1 MSTLLRR
8 DRHRIA
14 PRTTS
19 RRSHARAVG
28 ACVAAL
34 LLALPAARA
43 RAFTTGS
50 LLVTDDGAKA
60 VFEVRPAGVVV
71 KVAKDTGLQHP
82 FDAIVDVDG
91 SLIVADRGAD
101 TGPTATDGVIYRIS
115 ATTGM
120 ITATLAQGA
129 PLVNPSGLA
138 LEASGDVIVVDPDA
152 VVNGSNGQVFRWK
165 RSTGALVPLSG
176 CGRFNNPE
184 RAVVEGGGDIL
195 VVDGSASSGALFRI
209 DAATGGCV
217 TLLHGTKGET
227 HGLTKPIGMAM
238 ASDGTIVL
246 ADEDANPAD
255 LATNTGALFAYDF
268 ATNAITRTV
277 TNAAL
282 IRPRGV
288 AVDDAGNFL
297 VADATAKKIF
307 AIAPDGTLTTK
318 SASSFFSSPV
328 QVRIV
333 GAPPAPALGRSRVDF
348 LVVDR
353 GADPRGLR
361 TADGTGAVFGLD
373 ATTGLLSF
381 LAGDPLLVNP
391 YDAAIDRHGDLV
403 IVDQD
408 GGAGRR
414 GAVFRVGRDSKVVEE
429 TIVEGKPFSNP
440 SGVLANRD
448 GTLVVADR
456 DASVNGSRG
465 AILRVDETSGAVT
478 PLSSSPELLNP
489 VKIAFDGDGNIL
501 VADAGIGC
509 PTPSATPTG
518 PTPTR
523 TGPAP
528 TPTATRTSTTATP
541 TPGPCDDPTVQ
552 SFGSAVRV
560 VDPSGATQTITKEGD
575 FVKLGGID
583 FDPTFGIVVA
593 DEDADPNH
601 FGSSPGAIFEVDEG
615 DGTVIPIASEES
627 FFKDPRDVAVAPD
640 GTYVVA
646 DGLAKKIF
654 RVEPVSGT
662 ITLLSDAFDLVQP
675 VAIVAVADADG
686 DGIPD
691 ALDNCPTVFNPDQRD
706 LDGDGVGNVC
716 DNCQTV
722 ANPGQEDT
730 DHDGVGDACP
740 SASASVL
747 GTCESAVA
755 RQAGVAFTKTLQAE
769 GGCIAAL
776 VACEIAGEKGTLVG
790 DALTSCRATARTRT
804 CGRAA
809 KLVADLQAQTQQ
821 KLTAAR
827 TCGAIDIHDLTKT
840 VGGLGFAQTLS
851 DCGALSPPG
860 SLGDAVALFDC
871 LGRGLACDAGAAT
884 AVLSP
889 RAGKLLAASSLA
901 AAFPCVGPGA
911 AGDGGAA
918 APTVRAILSCQS
930 TLTKTGGKLAST
942 RIATTESC
950 VTGLLACQSIQEKGG
965 FATPDDAAACN
976 ARAGTNCTRRLAALT
991 KATARAR
998 DAMLRACSPLL
1009 PAELRLALG
1018 FASLQSTCGAL
1029 SSNDLAVDCVIAQ
1042 TSCHTDDAIALASPR
1057 AAEVLDAAGLLG
1069 GFSCLGP

>member
-1 MSTLLRR
+1 MNLVGALVATLLL
-8 DRHRIA
+8 
-14 PRTTS
+14 
-19 RRSHARAVG
+19 V
-28 ACVAAL
+28 
-34 LLALPAARA
+34 LPAARA
-43 RAFTTGS
+43 RALATGS
-50 LLVTDDGAKA
+50 LLVADDGAHG
-60 VFEVRPAGVVV
+60 VFEVRTSGIVVRVTKDPA
-71 KVAKDTGLQHP
+71 LQHP

-101 TGPTATDGVIYRIS
+101 TGTTATDGAIYRVS
-115 ATTGM
+115 ATTGK
-120 ITATLAQGA
+120 ITVTLAQGA

-138 LEASGDVIVVDPDA
+138 LEANGDVIIVDPDA
-152 VVNGSNGQVFRWK
+152 SVNGSNGQVFRWK
-165 RSTGALVPLSG
+165 RATGALVPLSG
-176 CGRFNNPE
+176 CARFNNPE

-195 VVDGSASSGALFRI
+195 VIDGSASSGALFRI
-209 DAATGGCV
+209 DPATGGCV

-227 HGLTKPIGMAM
+227 HGLTKPIGIAM

-288 AVDDAGNFL
+288 AVDDAGNLL
-297 VADATAKKIF
+297 VADASAKKIF

-318 SASSFFSSPV
+318 ATSAFFSSPV

-333 GAPPAPALGRSRVDF
+333 GAAPPPTLGRSRVDF
-348 LVVDR
+348 LIVDR
-353 GADPRGLR
+353 GADPRGLG

-391 YDAAIDRHGDLV
+391 FDAAIDRHGDLV
-403 IVDQD
+403 VVDQD
-408 GGAGRR
+408 AGAGRR
-414 GAVFRVGRDSKVVEE
+414 GAVFRVGRASKVVEA
-429 TIVEGKPFSNP
+429 TIAEGKPFSNP
-440 SGVLANRD
+440 SGVLAKRD

-465 AILRVDETSGAVT
+465 AILTVDETSGTVT
-478 PLSSSPELLNP
+478 PLSTSPELLNP
-489 VKIAFDGDGNIL
+489 VKIAFDGGGNVL

-509 PTPSATPTG
+509 PTPVPTPTG
-518 PTPTR
+518 PTPSA
-523 TGPAP
+523 TGPTSTP
-528 TPTATRTSTTATP
+528 TPKATRTDATATP

-560 VDPSGATQTITKEGD
+560 VDPSGGTQTITTEGD

-583 FDPTFGIVVA
+583 FDPTLGIVVA
-593 DEDADPNH
+593 DEHADPNH
-601 FGSSPGAIFEVDEG
+601 FGSSPGAIFAVDEG
-615 DGTVIPIASEES
+615 DGTVIPVASDES

-646 DGLAKKIF
+646 DAVANKIF

-662 ITLLSDAFDLVQP
+662 ITVLSDSFDLVQP
-675 VAIVAVADADG
+675 VAIVAVIDSDG

-722 ANPGQEDT
+722 ANPGQEDSN
-730 DHDGVGDACP
+730 HDGVGDACP
-740 SASASVL
+740 PVPASVL
-747 GTCESAVA
+747 GTCQSAVA
-755 RQAGVAFTKTLQAE
+755 KQAVVAFTKIVQAE
-769 GGCIAAL
+769 GGCVAAL
-776 VACEIAGEKGTLVG
+776 VACEIGGEKGTLGG
-790 DALTSCRATARTRT
+790 DALTKCRAAAHTRT
-804 CGRAA
+804 CGKAA
-809 KLVADLQAQTQQ
+809 TLVTAMQARMQA

-827 TCGAIDIHDLTKT
+827 TCGMIDIQDLSKT
-840 VGGLGFAQTLS
+840 VGGLGFEQTLS
-851 DCGALSPPG
+851 DCGALSSPG
-860 SLGDAVALFDC
+860 SLGDAVALFQC
-871 LGRGLACDAGAAT
+871 LGQGLACDAGAVT

-889 RAGKLLAASSLA
+889 RAGKLLAASGLA
-901 AAFPCVGPGA
+901 AAFPCTGPGA
-911 AGDGGAA
+911 VGDGSAA
-918 APTVRAILSCQS
+918 TPTGRTILFCQS

-942 RIATTESC
+942 RITSAEGC
-950 VTGLLACQSIQEKGG
+950 VTGLVACQDIQEKGG
-965 FATPDDAAACN
+965 FATPADFAACT
-976 ARAGTNCTRRLAALT
+976 ARANSNCTHRLSGLT
-991 KATARAR
+991 KATGRAH
-998 DAMLRACSPLL
+998 DTIVRACSPLL
-1009 PAELRLALG
+1009 PAEMRAALG
-1018 FASLQSTCGAL
+1018 FAGLQDACGVFSSIDDVATCVVG
-1029 SSNDLAVDCVIAQ
+1029 Q
-1042 TSCHTDDAIALASPR
+1042 TSCKTDQAIAATSPR
-1057 AAEVLDAAGLLG
+1057 AAEVLGAAGLLS